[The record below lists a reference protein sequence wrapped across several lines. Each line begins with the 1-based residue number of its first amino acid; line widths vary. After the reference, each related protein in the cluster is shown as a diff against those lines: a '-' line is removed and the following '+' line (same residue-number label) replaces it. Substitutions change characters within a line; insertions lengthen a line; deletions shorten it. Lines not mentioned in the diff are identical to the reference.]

1 MNKINKNSN
10 IKKGKGPDSINK
22 KPLVSSKISKSS
34 SVEEELQ
41 QVKSSS
47 VLLATVSS
55 SQKNKALQSV
65 IAELKKNKDLIF
77 AENKKDIEKAKK
89 ERANPA
95 IIDRLKLDE
104 LKLAGLIKGLEGIIQ
119 LPNPVHEVLSE
130 IELDKN
136 LVLKQVSCPIGVIG
150 VIFESR
156 PDALVQIAS
165 LCLKSGNAVVLK
177 GGSEAAKSN
186 RILFDIFV
194 IATRGILPDS
204 WIWLIEGRED
214 VKKMLKFNQYI
225 NLLIPRGSNQLV
237 RYIQEH
243 TTIPVLGHSEGIC
256 HIFVDD
262 EADLS
267 MAKKIILDAKCQY
280 PAACNTVE
288 TLLVHKD
295 LAKTFLPEIV
305 KELESQGVQVKFK
318 VQGIEYNDLIISLN
332 VVDSV
337 EEAIQHINTYGSG
350 HTDVIITKNK
360 TKAER
365 FLYSV
370 DSSSVLWNCSSRFSD
385 GYRYGKGAE
394 VGISTN
400 KIHARG
406 PVGMEGLLIYK
417 YLLYGEGQI
426 VGDYVSRRK
435 KFTHKKIK

>member
-225 NLLIPRGSNQLV
+225 NLLS
-237 RYIQEH
+237 
-243 TTIPVLGHSEGIC
+243 
-256 HIFVDD
+256 F
-262 EADLS
+262 
-267 MAKKIILDAKCQY
+267 
-280 PAACNTVE
+280 
-288 TLLVHKD
+288 
-295 LAKTFLPEIV
+295 F
-305 KELESQGVQVKFK
+305 F
-318 VQGIEYNDLIISLN
+318 
-332 VVDSV
+332 
-337 EEAIQHINTYGSG
+337 IN
-350 HTDVIITKNK
+350 
-360 TKAER
+360 
-365 FLYSV
+365 F
-370 DSSSVLWNCSSRFSD
+370 
-385 GYRYGKGAE
+385 
-394 VGISTN
+394 
-400 KIHARG
+400 
-406 PVGMEGLLIYK
+406 P
-417 YLLYGEGQI
+417 
-426 VGDYVSRRK
+426 
-435 KFTHKKIK
+435 

>member
-256 HIFVDD
+256 HIFVDN
-262 EADLS
+262 EADLV